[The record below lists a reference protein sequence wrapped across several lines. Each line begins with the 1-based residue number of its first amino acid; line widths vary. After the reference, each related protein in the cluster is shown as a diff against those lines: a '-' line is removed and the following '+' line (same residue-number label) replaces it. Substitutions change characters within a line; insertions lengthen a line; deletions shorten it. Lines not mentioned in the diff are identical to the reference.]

1 MKRYQH
7 PFTLRDLKEMISS
20 LPDDTLVVVPAFG
33 HSYRNVIPCFNKAI
47 EEDGDHLSEFWQHDL
62 KDTEAEI

>member
-1 MKRYQH
+1 
-7 PFTLRDLKEMISS
+7 MISS